1 MHACN
6 DASAAL
12 EILKITTAMASYLL
26 RELARLT
33 TYDTTARR
41 KSGPP
46 GCRSRRHQ
54 LKLKGHISKVEV
66 TMALGRHFRAERE
79 LRADDRCK
87 RYNITD
93 EELALTIAKKIP
105 GDRLNAI
112 VTAVGMVQQVRAMN
126 EGTTPIA
133 DAVDEILDL
142 RRVRTAGKTL
152 TC

>member
-1 MHACN
+1 
-6 DASAAL
+6 
-12 EILKITTAMASYLL
+12 
-26 RELARLT
+26 
-33 TYDTTARR
+33 
-41 KSGPP
+41 
-46 GCRSRRHQ
+46 
-54 LKLKGHISKVEV
+54 
-66 TMALGRHFRAERE
+66 MALGRHFRAERE